1 MRNLSIAR
9 IIRSAGGL
17 ALGLVL
23 LAPYSIA
30 RSQDRS
36 TRAPSRN
43 RPVNQISRQLPKES
57 SARLA
62 KMVIIYRD
70 TYGVPHVF
78 GRTDASTVFGFAYAQ
93 AQDNFWRV
101 EENFISALGR
111 LSEVHGEET
120 LDEDRL
126 NHALEI
132 PRLAREEYARLD
144 RQCGRCA
151 MPSPRVLTTSSRG
164 TQRSV
169 RGCSRE

>member
-78 GRTDASTVFGFAYAQ
+78 GRTDASTIFGFAYAQ
-93 AQDNFWRV
+93 AQDV

-132 PRLAREEYARLD
+132 PRLAREEYAR
-144 RQCGRCA
+144 
-151 MPSPRVLTTSSRG
+151 
-164 TQRSV
+164 
-169 RGCSRE
+169 